1 MKLSK
6 LIFLLAIILI
16 TSGCAPIGSAPVPTA
31 APTVP
36 PGATDA
42 LANTNWRLVSFGV
55 AGAEAPVIEGTSL
68 TLEFGAGGRVG
79 GSGGC
84 NSYGG
89 EYQVN
94 GATLSINNIVSTL
107 MACADER
114 VMEQEQR
121 YFQALEAS
129 ARFEL
134 AGDRLTISHDD
145 GQGALNFVKDSPSAS
160 TQPGETPTSDS
171 GLIPTAPHEVWMR
184 EQFGSI

>member
-1 MKLSK
+1 MKLSN
-6 LIFLLAIILI
+6 LMFLLAIILI
-16 TSGCAPIGSAPVPTA
+16 ASGCAPSGSVPAPTA
-31 APTVP
+31 EPTVP
-36 PGATDA
+36 PSATDA

-55 AGAEAPVIEGTSL
+55 AGAESPVIEGTSL
-68 TLEFGAGGRVG
+68 TLEFGADGQVG

-84 NSYGG
+84 NSFGG

-94 GATLSINNIVSTL
+94 GTALSISNIVSTL
-107 MACADER
+107 IACADER

-145 GQGALNFVKDSPSAS
+145 GQGALNFVKDSPSA
-160 TQPGETPTSDS
+160 
-171 GLIPTAPHEVWMR
+171 LW
-184 EQFGSI
+184 